1 MAQNTIKACN
11 KWINAKA
18 SVSEILWPKANWIQ
32 LKCMRNGIVMFNW
45 NFFQTKLAETRLT
58 VCIENMLR
66 SWSRPKLQY
75 WMAKIWKSIGVQWP
89 LWGTESILRTRN
101 KSAGWIF
108 GWKQTLHKC
117 AWILFIYP
125 NFSFICLF
133 VRTHSTG
140 MMNLFADRVYNTHIT
155 EICTNICLLSL
166 IKNKL

>member
-18 SVSEILWPKANWIQ
+18 SVSEILWPKASWIQ

-125 NFSFICLF
+125 QFFVYLFACLF
-133 VRTHSTG
+133 ERIPLEWWIYLLTEYTIHTSQKYAQT
-140 MMNLFADRVYNTHIT
+140 FACY
-155 EICTNICLLSL
+155 LW
-166 IKNKL
+166 

>member
-66 SWSRPKLQY
+66 SGSRPKLQY

-108 GWKQTLHKC
+108 GWKQTLPKC

-133 VRTHSTG
+133 VCSNAFHWNDEFICWQSIQYTHHRNMHKHLPVIS
-140 MMNLFADRVYNTHIT
+140 DK
-155 EICTNICLLSL
+155 E
-166 IKNKL
+166 